1 MSEEEYYN
9 RLELKY
15 LDDMSKVSVED
26 YQEVSEKLKELDQ
39 KFDIFK
45 ETIFNLAKENDAAGI
60 MEFLKSEGVF

>member
-1 MSEEEYYN
+1 
-9 RLELKY
+9 
-15 LDDMSKVSVED
+15 MSKVSAED